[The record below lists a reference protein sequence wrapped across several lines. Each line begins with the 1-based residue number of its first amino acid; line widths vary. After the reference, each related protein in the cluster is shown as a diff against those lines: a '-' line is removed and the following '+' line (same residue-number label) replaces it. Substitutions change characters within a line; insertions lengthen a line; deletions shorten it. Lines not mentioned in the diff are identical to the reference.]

1 MAKKNTHKPVK
12 KKKPVPVKKK
22 PVKKPK
28 LNKAQKKAIG
38 KAKYQVKK
46 YQDKL
51 DQKRLPLEEKY
62 ALEKELRKYKKK
74 AGIKHVT
81 KREKER
87 SKKEKNSI
95 SSQRSRI
102 KKKLLSGDLSKAEYN
117 KLRKKY
123 LSLNRRLGAIN
134 KTLGIK
140 KRKKK
145 ADPIVKEPGIVQI
158 TVPVWVVRT
167 DYLEPLQE
175 SPIMKHAIMSGRK
188 FNIKRKWA
196 DILMAW
202 YEMEVEALSSGDTTP
217 YVSIG
222 IDVKNKVTSF
232 DL

>member
-1 MAKKNTHKPVK
+1 MAK

-22 PVKKPK
+22 PVKKTK
-28 LNKAQKKAIG
+28 LTKAKKKELG
-38 KAKYQVKK
+38 KARYQVGRI
-46 YQDKL
+46 QSKL
-51 DQKRLPLEEKY
+51 DKKRLPLEQKY

-74 AGIKHVT
+74 AGIKGVT
-81 KREKER
+81 KREVGR
-87 SKKEKNSI
+87 YKKEKKNIHSY
-95 SSQRSRI
+95 RSRI

-134 KTLGIK
+134 KGLGIK
-140 KRKKK
+140 PRKKK
-145 ADPIVKEPGIVQI
+145 AISLEKTPGIVKI

-175 SPIMKHAIMSGRK
+175 SPIMKYAIINGQK

>member
-1 MAKKNTHKPVK
+1 MTK
-12 KKKPVPVKKK
+12 KKKPIPVKNKK
-22 PVKKPK
+22 PTPKK
-28 LNKAQKKAIG
+28 LTKAQKKEVG

-51 DQKRLPLEEKY
+51 DEKRLPLEEKY
-62 ALEKELRKYKKK
+62 TLEKELKKYKKK
-74 AGIKHVT
+74 AGIKIVT

-102 KKKLLSGDLSKAEYN
+102 KKKLLSGDLSKTEYN

-123 LSLNRRLGAIN
+123 LSLNRRWKAIN
-134 KTLGIK
+134 KNLGIK
-140 KRKKK
+140 PRKKAEGSREKK
-145 ADPIVKEPGIVQI
+145 AGIVYL

-175 SPIMKHAIMSGRK
+175 SPIMKHAIMNGQK
-188 FNIKRKWA
+188 LNIKRKWA

-217 YVSIG
+217 MVQIG